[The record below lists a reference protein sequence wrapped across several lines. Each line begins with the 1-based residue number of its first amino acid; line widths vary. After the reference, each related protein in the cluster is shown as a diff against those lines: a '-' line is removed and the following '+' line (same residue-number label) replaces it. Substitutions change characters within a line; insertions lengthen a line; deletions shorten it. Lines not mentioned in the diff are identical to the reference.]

1 MRGQVTTEIKTK
13 AKFLLDIDDISVTA
27 LRLMPYMQYHL
38 VNNTPPCQSHM
49 NEKEKIIL
57 SEWRKKGFITGGASG
72 LGVTKKFWDA
82 MNELIWLGYVRDAA
96 STDCR

>member
-1 MRGQVTTEIKTK
+1 MRGQVTTQIKVK
-13 AKFLLDIDDISVTA
+13 AQLLLGIDSISVTA

-38 VNNTPPCQSHM
+38 VNNTSPCQSHM
-49 NEKEKIIL
+49 NEKEKRIL
-57 SEWRKKGFITGGASG
+57 KEWRKKGFITGSASDF
-72 LGVTKKFWDA
+72 GVTKKFWDA